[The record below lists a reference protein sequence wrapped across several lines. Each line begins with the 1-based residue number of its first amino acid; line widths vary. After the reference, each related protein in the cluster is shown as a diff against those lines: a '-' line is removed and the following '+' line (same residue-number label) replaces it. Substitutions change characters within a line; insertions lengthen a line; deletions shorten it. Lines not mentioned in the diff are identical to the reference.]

1 MAFPLA
7 SLFAYFF
14 FAFLHL
20 FNTSVELINT
30 DFTSV
35 FSSDGTVHNRFSV
48 YSNNISL
55 HLCYGV
61 LESVPI
67 KQRIKG

>member
-1 MAFPLA
+1 MAFSLA
-7 SLFAYFF
+7 SLFAYFY

-20 FNTSVELINT
+20 INTSVELIILV
-30 DFTSV
+30 FASV
-35 FSSDGTVHNRFSV
+35 FGPGGTAHNHLFIF
-48 YSNNISL
+48 SNNISL
-55 HLCYGV
+55 HLFRGV